1 MPTLGGAIQL
11 RELGRLELRL
21 HQALDEIL
29 VAVGRQEVA
38 ALLVPFGVAQHA
50 AVDVGVDVGELAD
63 VAVEGDVRQLDLE
76 RDADLGDHLVPAA
89 DADIAVGDV
98 VVAQPHVERRQ
109 RRRVLVLD
117 LAVDQPQ
124 HRIGAV
130 LQLMVVVEPVLAIA
144 ALQAGVEGVG
154 GVGRNL
160 VAEQIE
166 RQREVQVRL
175 LLDGRQVDDAEL
187 AHFLDLVRV
196 GDAGLLHRL
205 AGALDDAGD
214 AGLAH
219 EHVVR
224 FFGQHEAAGARQRIE
239 ARLRQR
245 LELHLAVAVGE
256 DR

>member
-1 MPTLGGAIQL
+1 MPTLGRRDPR

-21 HQALDEIL
+21 HQALDE
-29 VAVGRQEVA
+29 VACRRRTAESRRA
-38 ALLVPFGVAQHA
+38 CLSHSASLSMWPSTSAWI
-50 AVDVGVDVGELAD
+50 VGELAD

-89 DADIAVGDV
+89 DADIAVDHV
-98 VVAQPHVERRQ
+98 VVAQPHVERRE

-124 HRIGAV
+124 HRIGAA

-154 GVGRNL
+154 GVGRDL

-166 RQREVQVRL
+166 RQREMQVGL

-187 AHFLDLVRV
+187 AHLLDLVRV

-205 AGALDDAGD
+205 AGALHDAGD
-214 AGLAH
+214 AGLA
-219 EHVVR
+219 R
-224 FFGQHEAAGARQRIE
+224 RTCGALPRS
-239 ARLRQR
+239 A
-245 LELHLAVAVGE
+245 
-256 DR
+256 